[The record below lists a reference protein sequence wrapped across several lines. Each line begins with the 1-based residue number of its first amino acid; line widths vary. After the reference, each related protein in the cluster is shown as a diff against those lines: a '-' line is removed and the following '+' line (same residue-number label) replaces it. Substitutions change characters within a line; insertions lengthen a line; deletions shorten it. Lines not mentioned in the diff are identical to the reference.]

1 MNFGSSGRKERIE
14 AKEERIEIFSYI
26 LTLGLSEKTGGG
38 DLKIKEHRFISSFAE
53 QIIGDVLYVSK
64 PLINTR

>member
-1 MNFGSSGRKERIE
+1 MDRGKRRDR
-14 AKEERIEIFSYI
+14 ERIEIFSYI
-26 LTLGLSEKTGGG
+26 LTLGLSEKRGG